1 MGNTKKNTD
10 ERIGE
15 VFRTTNF
22 KAFKHVCGNRTD
34 DIERRAKKVEASVA
48 QVGYIDV
55 PIVVNEKMEIID
67 GQARYEY
74 CRRTNT
80 PMAYYIKEGLN
91 IDHCIAMNISSS
103 NWTIVDYISSYAAR
117 GQQSYILA
125 ERFIN
130 KSPYTINP
138 TMWALTGT
146 EVTNSSDK
154 IKNGKLDVN
163 QDDYTRGEGIITYW
177 GNFDDIITNRKTEFL
192 EAIGYCYLMDCVD
205 NELLVRKIHQRPR
218 DFQTIANITDA
229 INVIEDAYNVRTRNH
244 VYIETEYFKYLD
256 NISKGLS
263 SAVKSRG
270 NASK

>member
-1 MGNTKKNTD
+1 MGKTIN
-10 ERIGE
+10 IGE
-15 VFRTTNF
+15 HIGDIYKTADLKV
-22 KAFKHVCGNRTD
+22 FKHVCGNRIK
-34 DIERRAKKVEASVA
+34 IENRVKKIEASVA
-48 QVGYIDV
+48 QVGYIDA
-55 PIVVNEKMEIID
+55 PIIVNEKMEIID

-80 PMAYYIKEGLN
+80 PLAYCVIKGLT
-91 IDHCIAMNISSS
+91 IDECIAMNISST
-103 NWTIVDYISSYAAR
+103 NWEIMDYISSYAAR

-130 KSPYTINP
+130 KSPYSINP

-146 EVTNSSDK
+146 IVANSGDK
-154 IKNGKLDVN
+154 IKKGELDVS

-177 GNFDDIITNRKTEFL
+177 GNFDDIVTNRKPEFL

-205 NELLVRKIHQRPR
+205 NKILIQKIHQRPR
-218 DFQTIANITDA
+218 DFQTIASITDA
-229 INVIEDAYNVRTRNH
+229 IDVIEDAYNVRTRNH

-263 SAVKSRG
+263 SSIKSKR
-270 NASK
+270 NASR